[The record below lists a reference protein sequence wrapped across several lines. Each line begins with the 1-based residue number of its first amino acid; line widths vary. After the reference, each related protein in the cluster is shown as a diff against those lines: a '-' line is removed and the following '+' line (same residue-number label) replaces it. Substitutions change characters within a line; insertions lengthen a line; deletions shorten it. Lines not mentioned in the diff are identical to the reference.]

1 MVFKKQKFKGKVP
14 GYSVKTVD
22 TTGAGDS
29 FVGAFLVSLGKD
41 GSILDVSNTPE
52 HFQVFD

>member
-1 MVFKKQKFKGKVP
+1 VP
-14 GYSVKTVD
+14 GYAVKAVD

-41 GSILDVSNTPE
+41 GSILDVRITKD
-52 HFQVFD
+52 VFSS

>member
-1 MVFKKQKFKGKVP
+1 MKA
-14 GYSVKTVD
+14 VD

-41 GSILDVSNTPE
+41 GSILDVRIAA
-52 HFQVFD
+52 DI

>member
-1 MVFKKQKFKGKVP
+1 MQKFKGRVP

-29 FVGAFLVSLGKD
+29 FVGAFLFSLGKD
-41 GSILDVSNTPE
+41 GSILDVSATSNI
-52 HFQVFD
+52 FRS